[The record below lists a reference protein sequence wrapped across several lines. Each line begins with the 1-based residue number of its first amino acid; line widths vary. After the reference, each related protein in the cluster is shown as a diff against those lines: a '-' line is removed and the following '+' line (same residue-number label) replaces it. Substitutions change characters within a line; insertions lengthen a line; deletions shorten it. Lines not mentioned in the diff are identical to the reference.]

1 MRRERYRNG
10 PPLPPRPAIAN
21 TAEFVLGF
29 LYDAQ
34 PCQNILHVRND
45 TPLGAW
51 DAAGLNATAAAIKG
65 WWSSTGKNYSAG
77 TNSLQSIK
85 GTDLGTAGGGTQV
98 LYTTGLPEAA
108 AGGNQALP
116 NNVTLAISL
125 RTTQTGR
132 SHRGRLYHVGMTV
145 PVLDPTDS
153 SRVAAAH
160 LAEYMTSYNAL
171 KTAIEGSRTGMT
183 LHWVI
188 VSWKLVDSFAID
200 HIQIDPVIDSQRRRL
215 PNHNRHR

>member
-1 MRRERYRNG
+1 M
-10 PPLPPRPAIAN
+10 PPRPAIAN
-21 TAEFVLGF
+21 TAEFVLNF

-34 PCQNILHVRND
+34 PCQNIVHVRDD
-45 TPLGAW
+45 TPLAAW
-51 DAAGLNATAAAIKG
+51 DTPGLTATASAIKD
-65 WWSSTGKNYSAG
+65 WWHLTGKNFSAG

-108 AGGNQALP
+108 AGGAQALP
-116 NNVTLAISL
+116 NNCTLAISL

-132 SHRGRLYHVGMTV
+132 SHRGRLYHVGMTT
-145 PVLDPTDS
+145 LFMDATDS
-153 SRVAAAH
+153 SRVGAAV
-160 LAEYMTSYNAL
+160 LTQLMTDYNDL
-171 KTAIEGSRTGMT
+171 KTRIEASRVGHT

-188 VSWKLVDSFAID
+188 VSWKLIDSFAID

-215 PNHNRHR
+215 PGHNRHR